1 MLVLSYIRRGRR
13 RLEHLMLDPRLKT
26 AGAAV
31 AYGGSGF
38 LLSAASLGNAPLPL
52 AMGLICAATGWRAL
66 VLSLGAMLGYPSFWG
81 SGGMPGIVWSAVGG
95 LLALMVGKR
104 EESREQPLM
113 IPAIAAFLTAAT
125 ALAFRL
131 ILEDTTPIWIHGLRT
146 ALAFGSGVL
155 FTQAAR
161 CRDSIV
167 DWLVG
172 AVAVL
177 ALAQVGFLGYL
188 AAGVMAVG
196 CAFPAAALAGLGLDL
211 AQITPLPMTAVMC
224 LAFFIRQIPFGKK
237 WQHYAAPGFAGIAV
251 MAACGLWDTTP
262 LPWLFL
268 GGGLAVFLPPQPPIT
283 RRRGET
289 GVAQVRLELGAQMLQ
304 DVKDLLCAAHPP
316 EIDREALLRR
326 ACAQSCT
333 ACPDRKGCVQRET
346 LTVSHLENPLDADC
360 KRQGRL
366 VPELTRAKAQL
377 KLLTADHKRQEE
389 YREALVQQ
397 YAFLSD
403 YLRHLAD
410 CLPRRGEVV
419 QPQFAIEAS
428 ARSRG
433 KEKANG
439 DRCLAFTGPECCYY
453 VLLCDGMG
461 TGVGAAREG
470 NTAGKLLK
478 QMLTAGFPP
487 EHALGSL
494 NSLLALRGCA
504 GAVTVDLAQIR
515 LDTGIACIYKWGAAP
530 SWVLSRNGVE
540 KIGTATAPPG
550 LSVKASRE
558 TVHKLSLRRG
568 EVLILLS
575 DGADGEVLRRFDLS
589 PDKPPGE
596 LAAMILEKGCEKA
609 EDDTTAAVLRLR
621 SLIPVTS

>member
-1 MLVLSYIRRGRR
+1 M
-13 RLEHLMLDPRLKT
+13 
-26 AGAAV
+26 A
-31 AYGGSGF
+31 F
-38 LLSAASLGNAPLPL
+38 L
-52 AMGLICAATGWRAL
+52 
-66 VLSLGAMLGYPSFWG
+66 
-81 SGGMPGIVWSAVGG
+81 
-95 LLALMVGKR
+95 VGKR
-104 EESREQPLM
+104 EESKEQPLM
-113 IPAIAAFLTAAT
+113 IPAISAFLTAVT
-125 ALAFRL
+125 ALAFRAILADKTPLL
-131 ILEDTTPIWIHGLRT
+131 IQGLR
-146 ALAFGSGVL
+146 AVLAFGGAVL

-167 DWLVG
+167 DWMVG
-172 AVAVL
+172 GVAVL
-177 ALAQVGFLGYL
+177 ALARVGPLGYL

-224 LAFFIRQIPFGKK
+224 LAFFIRQIPFGLK
-237 WQHYAAPGFAGIAV
+237 WKHYAAPGFAGAAV
-251 MAACGLWDTTP
+251 MAACGIWDTAP

-268 GGGLAVFLPPQPPIT
+268 GGAMAALLPPQPQIT

-289 GVAQVRLELGAQMLQ
+289 GVAQVRLELGAQLLQ
-304 DVKDLLCAAHPP
+304 EVKDLLSAVQPP
-316 EIDREALLRR
+316 PIDREALLRE
-326 ACAQSCT
+326 ACEQACG
-333 ACPDRKGCVQRET
+333 ACPSRKGCTQREAMT
-346 LTVSHLENPLDADC
+346 LHHLENPLDADC

-366 VPELTRAKAQL
+366 VPELTRARGKL
-377 KLLTADHKRQEE
+377 KLLTADHRRQGE

-397 YAFLSD
+397 YGFLSD
-403 YLRHLAD
+403 YLRKLSD
-410 CLPRRGEVV
+410 NLPRRGESV

-428 ARSRG
+428 ARSKG

-439 DRCLAFTGPECCYY
+439 DRCLAFHGPECCYY
-453 VLLCDGMG
+453 ILLCDGMG

-470 NTAGKLLK
+470 DTAGKLLK

-487 EHALGSL
+487 EHALKSI
-494 NSLLALRGCA
+494 NSLLALRGSA
-504 GAVTVDLAQIR
+504 GAVTMDLVQIQ
-515 LDTGIACIYKWGAAP
+515 LDTGIARIYKWGAAP
-530 SWVLSRNGVE
+530 SWVLSRSGAE

-550 LSVKASRE
+550 ISVKEARE

-575 DGADGEVLRRFDLS
+575 DGVDGEGLRRFDLS

-609 EDDTTAAVLRLR
+609 EDDTTAAVVKLR

>member
-1 MLVLSYIRRGRR
+1 M
-13 RLEHLMLDPRLKT
+13 EHLMLDPRLKT

-38 LLSAASLGNAPLPL
+38 LLSAASLGDSPQPL

-66 VLSLGAMLGYPSFWG
+66 ILSLGAMVGYPSFWG
-81 SGGMPGIVWSAVGG
+81 SAGSPGIVWSAAGG
-95 LLALMVGKR
+95 LLALLVGKR

-113 IPAIAAFLTAAT
+113 IPAIAAFLTAVT

-131 ILEDTTPIWIHGLRT
+131 ILEDNTSIIVHALRT
-146 ALAFGSGVL
+146 VLAFGSAVL

-167 DWLVG
+167 DWIVG
-172 AVAVL
+172 GVAVL

-224 LAFFIRQIPFGKK
+224 MAFFIRQIPFGLK
-237 WQHYAAPGFAGIAV
+237 WKHYAAPGFAGIAV
-251 MAACGLWDTTP
+251 MAACGIWDTAP

-268 GGGLAVFLPPQPPIT
+268 GGALAALLPAQPQIIQ
-283 RRRGET
+283 RRGET
-289 GVAQVRLELGAQMLQ
+289 GVAQVRLELGAQLLQ
-304 DVKDLLCAAHPP
+304 EVKDLLSIIQPP
-316 EIDREALLRR
+316 SIDREALLHR
-326 ACAQSCT
+326 ARDQACG
-333 ACPDRKGCVQRET
+333 ACPSRKGCAQREA
-346 LTVSHLENPLDADC
+346 LTVHHLENPLDADC

-366 VPELTRAKAQL
+366 VPELTRARAWL
-377 KLLTADHKRQEE
+377 KLLTADHKRQGE
-389 YREALVQQ
+389 YQAALVQQ
-397 YAFLSD
+397 YGFLSD
-403 YLRHLAD
+403 YLRKLSD
-410 CLPRRGEVV
+410 GLPRRGETS
-419 QPQFAIEAS
+419 QPQFAIEVS
-428 ARSRG
+428 ARSKG

-453 VLLCDGMG
+453 LLLCDGMG

-487 EHALGSL
+487 EHALETL

-504 GAVTVDLAQIR
+504 GAVTVDLACIR

-530 SWVLSRNGVE
+530 SWVLSRSGTE

-550 LSVKASRE
+550 ISVKETRE

-575 DGADGEVLRRFDLS
+575 DGADGEALRRFDLS

-596 LAAMILEKGCEKA
+596 LAAMILEKGCGKA
-609 EDDTTAAVLRLR
+609 EDDTTAAVVKLR